1 MQFKFRVKFFPE
13 NVVDEIIQDS
23 TLRLLYLQVLHFA
36 FCFECFLWVQVRSG
50 ILSESTHCPAEKAVL
65 LASFGVQAKYGNHEK
80 EVLKAA

>member
-36 FCFECFLWVQVRSG
+36 PF
-50 ILSESTHCPAEKAVL
+50 
-65 LASFGVQAKYGNHEK
+65 
-80 EVLKAA
+80 